1 MKYSSLCLA
10 LSLCALWCSFCK
22 AEKEE
27 CFIKENLLFSLSY
40 DMAAKKRKKD
50 LMNNNTKVP
59 CESPAEGCTVGF
71 CRARKCHRVIS
82 AKRKKAHAPG
92 FGFHQ
97 KSLAEVNTRTL
108 CNTDL

>member
-1 MKYSSLCLA
+1 MKYSSLYLS
-10 LSLCALWCSFCK
+10 LSLCVFFSSFCK

-59 CESPAEGCTVGF
+59 CESPAESCTF
-71 CRARKCHRVIS
+71 R
-82 AKRKKAHAPG
+82 
-92 FGFHQ
+92 
-97 KSLAEVNTRTL
+97 L
-108 CNTDL
+108 C